1 MKNITLLLASF
12 TLLSS
17 CYSYKAYDPKVDGD
31 LGAPVKESTKL
42 ASVRER
48 SLPIKKE
55 VSFETQVETKS
66 SANKRGA
73 VVKDDKI
80 KQVISSTNPV
90 VSNVTAK
97 SIINPKGYY
106 KVKVFD
112 NTYKIEAI
120 KWEGDTLYAHKKG
133 KPKKE
138 YKFSE
143 KDIEDLKIR
152 KFSKRRSDILTVTSY
167 VAGGVAVFLLLK

>member
-17 CYSYKAYDPKVDGD
+17 CYSYKAYDPKVDGE
-31 LGAPVKESTKL
+31 LATPITETTKL
-42 ASVRER
+42 KAVREK
-48 SLPIKKE
+48 SLATKKE
-55 VSFETQVETKS
+55 VSFESELNTKN
-66 SANKRGA
+66 SANKKQA
-73 VVKDDKI
+73 NIKDIKI
-80 KQVISSTNPV
+80 NQNS
-90 VSNVTAK
+90 VTKPIVDNIKVK
-97 SIINPKGYY
+97 SIIKEKGYY

-112 NTYKIEAI
+112 NSYKIQAV

-167 VAGGVAVFLLLK
+167 VAGGVGIFLLLK

>member
-31 LGAPVKESTKL
+31 LAAPVKESTKL

-48 SLPIKKE
+48 SLPTKKE

-66 SANKRGA
+66 SANKKGA

-80 KQVISSTNPV
+80 KQTPSTNPV
-90 VSNVTAK
+90 VGNVTAK
-97 SIINPKGYY
+97 SIIKPKGYY

-112 NTYKIEAI
+112 NTYKLEAI

-167 VAGGVAVFLLLK
+167 VAGGIAVFLLLK

>member
-31 LGAPVKESTKL
+31 LATPAKESSKL
-42 ASVRER
+42 LSVRER
-48 SLPIKKE
+48 SLSAKKE
-55 VSFETQVETKS
+55 VSFEAQVETKS
-66 SANKRGA
+66 SINKKIA
-73 VVKDDKI
+73 AVKDDKI
-80 KQVISSTNPV
+80 KQNLSTNPIV
-90 VSNVTAK
+90 GNVTAK
-97 SIINPKGYY
+97 SIIKPKGFY

-112 NTYKIEAI
+112 NSYKIEAI

-167 VAGGVAVFLLLK
+167 VAGGVGVFLLLK